1 MEQAGVPRPGASR
14 AGHVRQL
21 GRRLVTIGPHRG
33 AHRVALRAGISVL
46 VPLLLLVS
54 VGRPEWTPYAA
65 FGAFTSLYGRAH
77 RRAERTGMQAMAG
90 LALVVSVTLGVAV
103 SLAPGSRWLVVPAG
117 ALLAAWGSLT
127 SDAYAWHP
135 PGPLFLVFGLA
146 VCAMIPAEPV
156 DLVIAPAIA
165 AASAGFSLL
174 VGHLGVLR
182 EPGSWER
189 PSLPRPQFR
198 DALDPVGSRA
208 HLIRYV
214 VALSV
219 AGALAT
225 ALGWVHPYWAMVAA
239 VVVLAGPDLAS
250 RLVRGLHRIVG
261 TLLGIGVAAVVLARS
276 PQQGVWAVVV
286 IAALQVLAELFVGR
300 NYALALLFVT
310 PLALLMGQL
319 VAPSPVGP
327 LLGDRLLETVVG
339 SLVAMA
345 VLLLVPDRLPRRR
358 TASTPE

>member
-1 MEQAGVPRPGASR
+1 MEPGGAPRPGPSG
-14 AGHVRQL
+14 AGPVRHL

-54 VGRPEWTPYAA
+54 VGRVEWTPYAA

-77 RRAERTGMQAMAG
+77 RRADRTGMQAIAG
-90 LALVVSVTLGVAV
+90 LALVVAVTLGVAV

-127 SDAYAWHP
+127 SDAYGWHP
-135 PGPLFLVFGLA
+135 HGPLFLVFGFA
-146 VCAMIPAEPV
+146 VCAIVPAEPV

-174 VGHLGVLR
+174 IGHIGVLR
-182 EPGSWER
+182 EPGTWVR

-198 DALDPVGSRA
+198 EALDPVGSRA
-208 HLIRYV
+208 HLLRYV

-219 AGALAT
+219 AGAFAT
-225 ALGWVHPYWAMVAA
+225 AVGWEHPYWAMVAA

-250 RLVRGLHRIVG
+250 RVVRGLQRIVG
-261 TLLGIGVAAVVLARS
+261 TLLGIGVAAAVLTGS
-276 PQQGVWAVVV
+276 PQHGVWAVVV

-310 PLALLMGQL
+310 PLALMMGQL
-319 VAPSPVGP
+319 IAPSAVGP

-339 SLVAMA
+339 SLAAMA